1 MEATVLLPC
10 TAALRVVSATCF
22 LAYPTTMGLWE
33 PPDPKPLSFCYV
45 MLPENFFY
53 CSFYAKSRVVI
64 LQLSMGSRSRISAHP
79 LVGARQQIDRRWPG
93 QDDPSPP
100 GLLFTERSVF
110 PPPQNQQA

>member
-1 MEATVLLPC
+1 MGATRSQAIIFLL
-10 TAALRVVSATCF
+10 RDAT
-22 LAYPTTMGLWE
+22 GE
-33 PPDPKPLSFCYV
+33 
-45 MLPENFFY
+45 FFY

-64 LQLSMGSRSRISAHP
+64 LQLSMGSRSRISADP

-110 PPPQNQQA
+110 SPHKISRHRRGTKRVNDCQEELAAGG